1 MICNR
6 KYRIFE
12 NTEITQFDKPKRFSR
27 QSGNL
32 AGFSEEC
39 ATKQVFRKYCTV

>member
-12 NTEITQFDKPKRFSR
+12 NTEITQFDKQKRFSR

-32 AGFSEEC
+32 AGFLGEC
-39 ATKQVFRKYCTV
+39 AT